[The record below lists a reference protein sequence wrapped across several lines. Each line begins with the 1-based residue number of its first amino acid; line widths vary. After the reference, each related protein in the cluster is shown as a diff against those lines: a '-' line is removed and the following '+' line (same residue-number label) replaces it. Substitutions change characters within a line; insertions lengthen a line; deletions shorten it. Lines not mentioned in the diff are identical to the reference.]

1 MQKKFICLLCLF
13 LSFVVN
19 LSSMSEKLPARDEAW
34 ELLCEWTL
42 GESLRKHARAVEYA
56 MRAYARKC
64 GGDEDRWGL
73 VGMLHDFDYERYPD
87 QRHPQLGSEVLRERG
102 YPDDVIRA
110 ILSHAD
116 YTGIKRESPMEH
128 AIFATD
134 ELCGFLVACAL
145 VRPDRSFDTLEVSSV
160 KKRMKDKAF
169 ARTVNR
175 DDLRL
180 GAEEMGLSFD
190 EHCTFLIASLREIQ
204 DELGLKNSE
213 VNPGTET

>member
-1 MQKKFICLLCLF
+1 MLDK
-13 LSFVVN
+13 SP
-19 LSSMSEKLPARDEAW
+19 SREEAW

-56 MRAYARKC
+56 MRAYARKY
-64 GGDEDRWGL
+64 GEDEERWGL

-102 YPDDVIRA
+102 YPEDVIRA

-116 YTGIKRESPMEH
+116 YTGVKRESLMEH

-145 VRPDRSFDTLEVSSV
+145 VRPDKSFDTLEVSSV
-160 KKRMKDKAF
+160 KKRIKDKAF

-175 DDLRL
+175 NDLWG
-180 GAEEMGLSFD
+180 GAEELGLSFD
-190 EHCTFLIASLREIQ
+190 EHCAFVIASLREIQ
-204 DELGLKNSE
+204 EELGLQSRE
-213 VNPGTET
+213 RMQPEPR